1 MPPFSQQPIRLLI
14 ADNHLDYRQTLRR
27 ICETIDDI
35 EVVGESEDGGKVV
48 AMADELQPDVIIMD
62 IRMPI
67 LDGFMATNQIVTAN
81 PFTRVVILTLAELE
95 NDIYQA
101 VQAGARCY
109 LLKESDACEIVDAVR
124 SVYRGEVVL
133 SPQLLAK
140 LFDSIAARSA
150 GPAPG

>member
-1 MPPFSQQPIRLLI
+1 MPSISQRPIRVLI
-14 ADNHLDYRQTLRR
+14 ADDHLDYRQTLRR

-35 EVVGESEDGGKVV
+35 EVIGESDDGGKVV

-67 LDGFMATNQIVTAN
+67 LDGFMATNQIVAAN
-81 PFTRVVILTLAELE
+81 PFARVMILTLAELE
-95 NDIYQA
+95 NDIYKA
-101 VQAGARCY
+101 VQAGARSY
-109 LLKESDACEIVDAVR
+109 MLKESDACEIVDAVR

-133 SPQLLAK
+133 PPSVLAK

>member
-1 MPPFSQQPIRLLI
+1 MSTVSAQTIRVLI
-14 ADNHLDYRQTLRR
+14 VDDHRQFRKTLRR
-27 ICETIDDI
+27 ICEISADL
-35 EVVGESEDGGKVV
+35 EVVGESEDGAVAVTMAGK
-48 AMADELQPDVIIMD
+48 LKPDVIIMD